1 MIISSCI
8 MSFQIWICTL
18 HIKWDSSLLEENLG
32 FPALQMNLKA
42 QFWPISN
49 KDGPRSI
56 AEITLDSGSFKHLK
70 QWVALFILPI
80 VLKHAI
86 RIPFPLFLL
95 VLLAWQW
102 QRIWLIISEDFIN
115 YNMGTDLQKTTFS
128 INLIVIWLVSLFL
141 NWPSIGLH
149 KADILNRVFV
159 SLEKQ

>member
-1 MIISSCI
+1 
-8 MSFQIWICTL
+8 MSFEIWICTL
-18 HIKWDSSLLEENLG
+18 HVKWDSSLLEEILG
-32 FPALQMNLKA
+32 FPASQMNLKV

-70 QWVALFILPI
+70 RWLALFILLT
-80 VLKHAI
+80 VLKHSL
-86 RIPFPLFLL
+86 RVPFPLFPL

-115 YNMGTDLQKTTFS
+115 YNMRTNLQKTTFS

-159 SLEKQ
+159 FPENQ